1 MSYFFPPQMLG
12 YVIQNA
18 RVKKHSYISIEAV
31 SVAELAVG
39 DGRLCWLRLEALV
52 SLPLSLCHHSFYSSD
67 VEHVRVAKN
76 QLLIVIV

>member
-52 SLPLSLCHHSFYSSD
+52 SLPLS
-67 VEHVRVAKN
+67 
-76 QLLIVIV
+76 VITLSTPLMSNM

>member
-1 MSYFFPPQMLG
+1 MSYFFSPQMLG

-39 DGRLCWLRLEALV
+39 DGRLCWLRMEAFSALV
-52 SLPLSLCHHSFYSSD
+52 TLSSLF
-67 VEHVRVAKN
+67 
-76 QLLIVIV
+76 LLL

>member
-1 MSYFFPPQMLG
+1 MSYFFSPQMLG

-39 DGRLCWLRLEALV
+39 DGRLCWLRMEALV
-52 SLPLSLCHHSFYSSD
+52 SLPLS
-67 VEHVRVAKN
+67 
-76 QLLIVIV
+76 VITLSTPLMSNM

>member
-39 DGRLCWLRLEALV
+39 DGRLCWLRMEALV
-52 SLPLSLCHHSFYSSD
+52 SLPLS
-67 VEHVRVAKN
+67 
-76 QLLIVIV
+76 VITLSTPLMSNM

>member
-1 MSYFFPPQMLG
+1 MSYFFSPQMLG

-52 SLPLSLCHHSFYSSD
+52 SLPLS
-67 VEHVRVAKN
+67 
-76 QLLIVIV
+76 VITLSTPLMSNM